1 MAQTNSTRWSRR
13 LLTAVVLLAMAGA
26 GWQGWKW
33 QADLRCRHIT
43 ITGNRHAERA
53 ALLERARVDTT
64 RLLYDIEPM
73 LVADRLQRHPWV
85 KSAQVTRRPTG
96 TLAITV
102 QERQPVAL
110 AVNEEGAPSFYLDRQ
125 GFAMPAG
132 TEAPFDVP
140 LLRAESLAY
149 HPLQPVQDARVRAV
163 LTALQEIPPTEEALI
178 SGLSVRPTGEVWL
191 RTTPAEGRGSI
202 QVRLGRRQLAQKV
215 SRLQSFWRQA
225 VLPRPDAQF
234 TLIDLRFA
242 NQIVTREKAAV
253 SQP

>member
-1 MAQTNSTRWSRR
+1 MAQTKPKRWTR
-13 LLTAVVLLAMAGA
+13 LLLGAVVLLGMGGT

-43 ITGNRHAERA
+43 ITGNHHAERA

-64 RLLYDIEPM
+64 RRLYDIEPM

-110 AVNEEGAPSFYLDRQ
+110 AVNEEGVPSFYLDRR
-125 GFAMPAG
+125 GFSMPAG
-132 TEAPFDVP
+132 TEAPYDVP
-140 LLRAESLAY
+140 LLRAESLTY
-149 HPLQPVQDARVRAV
+149 HPLQPVQGARVRAV
-163 LTALQEIPPTEEALI
+163 LTALQEIPPTAEALI
-178 SGLSVRPTGEVWL
+178 SELSVRPTGEVWL
-191 RTTPAEGRGSI
+191 RTTPAKGRGSI
-202 QVRLGRRQLAQKV
+202 RVRLGRRQLAQKV

-225 VLPRPDAQF
+225 VLPRPHAQF
-234 TLIDLRFA
+234 ALIDLRFA
-242 NQIVTREKAAV
+242 NQIVTREETTA
-253 SQP
+253 SH